1 MWDTVRAG
9 HSRVVVARDSGAGPV
24 AVQLT
29 FDAKPEHPEEMARIQ
44 VRDCRN
50 TYWLAFCICPAS

>member
-1 MWDTVRAG
+1 M
-9 HSRVVVARDSGAGPV
+9 VVARDSGAGPV

-44 VRDCRN
+44 VRVQTR
-50 TYWLAFCICPAS
+50 

>member
-1 MWDTVRAG
+1 MLLTPFGVG

-44 VRDCRN
+44 VSNCGH
-50 TYWLAFCICPAS
+50 TLCKCASHVL